1 MAKVTLPELGE
12 DVKSAVVSYW
22 HFGVGDKVKEGED
35 LVEMATD
42 KATFN
47 IPSPVPGTIKEISF
61 EEGDTVQVGDTLAV
75 IEEEK

>member
-1 MAKVTLPELGE
+1 MIKVSLPELTE
-12 DVKSAVVSYW
+12 EVKSAVVSFW
-22 HFGVGDKVKEGED
+22 HFEIGDKINEGDD

-47 IPSPVPGTIKEISF
+47 VPSPASGALKEINC

-75 IEEEK
+75 IEEE

>member
-12 DVKSAVVSYW
+12 DVKSAVISYW
-22 HFGVGDKVKEGED
+22 HFGVGDKVNEGDD

-47 IPSPVPGTIKEISF
+47 IPAPASGTVTEVFF
-61 EEGDTVQVGDTLAV
+61 EEGDTVQVGDTLAT
-75 IEEEK
+75 IEEKQ